1 MISEEAAFAWWVLYT
16 LKKQDHII
24 SKVKAHFLNNSHKFG
39 VEVPTSVGEAYR
51 LDQKNNNTL
60 WRDAIKKEMTN
71 VAVGFHILDHGE
83 EDPAWYEQTNCN
95 LIFYFKM
102 YFRRKAWFVAGGHTT
117 NLHVESTYTRV
128 VSR

>member
-83 EDPAWYEQTNCN
+83 EDSAGYEHINCH
-95 LIFYFKM
+95 LLCDVKM
-102 YFRRKAWFVAGGHTT
+102 DFRRKAQFLPRNPLMLELSHGKVFA
-117 NLHVESTYTRV
+117 LLLL
-128 VSR
+128 